1 MTMKK
6 LMLLLCLVSGVYL
19 AAQDNTVLGRITV
32 AQANDLEFAKQYANY
47 TDFSELEL
55 EDGNIVKVG
64 DTVRIGTPGSGDQ
77 RITSSSMGVRSQ
89 STFTTLMFGSPI
101 GGALLA
107 GLTGDDGK
115 LLASWAGSDMF
126 VERVLVSHTKL
137 TRNSTLNT
145 GVVLKELDGSR
156 RVYAYAVPRSLLLG
170 ELILL
175 KRKLTRQEAIAKL
188 KEAKD
193 LVDLGLMSQEDY
205 NELMA
210 ELAPII
216 KGS

>member
-1 MTMKK
+1 MKRII
-6 LMLLLCLVSGVYL
+6 LLICLVSGVNL
-19 AAQDNTVLGRITV
+19 AAQDNVVLGRITV
-32 AQANDLEFAKQYANY
+32 SQANDLEFSKEYANY

-55 EDGNIVKVG
+55 EDGNIIKVG
-64 DTVRIGTPGSGDQ
+64 DTLRIGIPSSGDQ
-77 RITSSSMGVRSQ
+77 RISSSSMGVRSQ
-89 STFTTLMFGSPI
+89 STFTTLMFGSPV

-115 LLASWAGSDMF
+115 LLASWAGSDML

-145 GVVLKELDGSR
+145 GVVLKELNGAR
-156 RVYAYAVPRSLLLG
+156 RVYAYAAPRSLLLA

-188 KEAKD
+188 KESRD
-193 LVDLGLMSQEDY
+193 LVDLGLMSEEDY